1 MKLFYTILVDP
12 VNNFMITLE
21 KKFKK
26 CIKTRGIEE
35 ICRVFQEVLQE
46 PVFIEKY
53 KHHLKG
59 RGESHNYG
67 KYL

>member
-1 MKLFYTILVDP
+1 
-12 VNNFMITLE
+12 MITLE